1 MFIHCPHVSFI
12 GVYQVFDKMLKW
24 HFGIVLDS
32 NEFQTLEIIIIRLV
46 YHILII
52 CCVFYT
58 LDALHMHHDET
69 WARQSSTQMDP
80 SLHLNTYVDNRVG
93 PSNMDIDAV
102 PVTTSP
108 TPKLEW
114 RERCS
119 KRELAELSQNI
130 FRTFCW

>member
-12 GVYQVFDKMLKW
+12 GVYQVFDKMLKR

-69 WARQSSTQMDP
+69 
-80 SLHLNTYVDNRVG
+80 
-93 PSNMDIDAV
+93 
-102 PVTTSP
+102 
-108 TPKLEW
+108 
-114 RERCS
+114 
-119 KRELAELSQNI
+119 
-130 FRTFCW
+130 